1 MRIQEPAVQEIFRS
15 EDALTDAQGRL
26 PQKSAAKQTRP
37 DSKTGTG
44 RNGADMLFI
53 GAVFLLPL
61 IVVSWK

>member
-1 MRIQEPAVQEIFRS
+1 MRIQEPAVREIFCS
-15 EDALTDAQGRL
+15 EDASTDAQGRL
-26 PQKSAAKQTRP
+26 PQKSAAKLADQVP
-37 DSKTGTG
+37 KTGTG